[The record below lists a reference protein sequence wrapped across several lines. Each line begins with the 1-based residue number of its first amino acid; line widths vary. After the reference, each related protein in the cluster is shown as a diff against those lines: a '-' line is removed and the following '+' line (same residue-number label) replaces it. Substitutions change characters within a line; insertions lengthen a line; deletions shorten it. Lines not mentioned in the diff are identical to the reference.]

1 MVPLSRAY
9 PQRMSTSTDLQVRRR
24 PRAGIILRV
33 GLGLVVVAFVV
44 WFTTSPAAL
53 PTSQSEVSASTPV
66 SIPVYVGVF
75 TPAADFDRRLHL
87 SGVKV
92 HTTANT
98 PVTVTPLLCVGG
110 TVGVTTE
117 PERFCRGLVDP
128 EGRTFGEGDAIVLE
142 VSSPLAA
149 IAVIDRVRL
158 GFRDGLQR
166 GTLEA
171 GSGAI
176 VRVLGR

>member
-1 MVPLSRAY
+1 
-9 PQRMSTSTDLQVRRR
+9 MSTPTPLQVRRR
-24 PRAGIILRV
+24 PRAG
-33 GLGLVVVAFVV
+33 LVVRVLLGAVALTFMV
-44 WFTTSPAAL
+44 WFTTSPATL
-53 PTSQSEVSASTPV
+53 PVTATQVSASTPV
-66 SIPVYVGVF
+66 DTPVYFGVF
-75 TPAADFDRRLHL
+75 TPGSDFDRALHL

-98 PVTVTPLLCVGG
+98 EVSVTPLLCTGG

-117 PERFCRGLVDP
+117 PERFCTELVNP
-128 EGRTFGEGDAIVLE
+128 EGRTLREGDAIVLE
-142 VSSPLAA
+142 VVSDLAA

-158 GFRDGLQR
+158 GFRDGLQW

-171 GSGAI
+171 GAGAI

>member
-1 MVPLSRAY
+1 
-9 PQRMSTSTDLQVRRR
+9 MSSPTDLQVRRR
-24 PRAGIILRV
+24 PRAGVVVRV
-33 GLGLVVVAFVV
+33 LLAVVVVAFVV
-44 WFTTSPAAL
+44 WFTTSPASL
-53 PTSQSEVSASTPV
+53 PTSDTTISASTPV
-66 SIPVYVGVF
+66 TTPVYVGVF
-75 TPAADFDRRLHL
+75 APAADFDRELHL

-98 PVTVTPLLCVGG
+98 EVTVTPLLCVGG

-117 PERFCRGLVDP
+117 PDRFCPELVDP
-128 EGRTFGEGDAIVLE
+128 EGRTMGEGDAIVLE
-142 VSSPLAA
+142 VSGDLAA

-158 GFRDGLQR
+158 GFRDGLQW

>member
-1 MVPLSRAY
+1 
-9 PQRMSTSTDLQVRRR
+9 MSTPSELQVRRR
-24 PRAGIILRV
+24 PRAGLV
-33 GLGLVVVAFVV
+33 VKVLLALVVVAFVV
-44 WFTTSPAAL
+44 WFTTSPADL
-53 PTSQSEVSASTPV
+53 PVSEAEVTASTPV
-66 SIPVYVGVF
+66 NTPVYLGVF
-75 TPAADFDRRLHL
+75 APAADFDRELHL

-98 PVTVTPLLCVGG
+98 ELTVTPLLCVGG

-117 PERFCRGLVDP
+117 PERFCPELVDP
-128 EGRTFGEGDAIVLE
+128 EGRTLREGDSVVLE
-142 VSSPLAA
+142 VTGALAA

-158 GFRDGLQR
+158 GFRDGLQW

-176 VRVLGR
+176 VRILGR